1 MPGAP
6 ALELPEA
13 SLAVH
18 RHRKNTEKSTKNRQK
33 ILHILSPALG
43 IYEGYIY
50 MSIPFI
56 IYAWHVDG
64 VENPYTESPG

>member
-18 RHRKNTEKSTKNRQK
+18 RHRKKTEKNQPKTDKK
-33 ILHILSPALG
+33 F
-43 IYEGYIY
+43 YIFCR
-50 MSIPFI
+50 P
-56 IYAWHVDG
+56 H
-64 VENPYTESPG
+64 